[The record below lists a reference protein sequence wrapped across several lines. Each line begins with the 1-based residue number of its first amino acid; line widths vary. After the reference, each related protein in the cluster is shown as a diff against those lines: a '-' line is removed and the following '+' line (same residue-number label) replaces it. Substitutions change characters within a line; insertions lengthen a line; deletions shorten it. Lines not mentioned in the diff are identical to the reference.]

1 MKRVW
6 IVMVID
12 KLRGTTSVSSEAY
25 VNLDEAIKFVLSRGD
40 HPVRIGSNLIFEAG
54 NNSLNLY
61 KITDVVVK

>member
-40 HPVRIGSNLIFEAG
+40 HPVRISGDLIFEAG